1 MMEMTGRSEQRDD
14 FVANRRIRVEQEPD
28 RIKHHQA
35 LEQSVNKFAAE
46 HQGKPN
52 TTRELDPR
60 RTNKIDNLHQSVN
73 RRVAGSNPA

>member
-35 LEQSVNKFAAE
+35 LEQSVNNSL
-46 HQGKPN
+46 PN
-52 TTRELDPR
+52 TRENQIPLE
-60 RTNKIDNLHQSVN
+60 S
-73 RRVAGSNPA
+73 